1 MTTLPFLVELGC
13 EELPPK
19 SLKIL
24 AESFLA
30 GIEAGLKN
38 AGLAYEGARYY
49 AAPRRLAV
57 HIDSLALQQPDRV
70 LSVDGPPV
78 KAAFD
83 ANGNPTQAALGFAKK
98 NGIDISEVDRSGEK
112 LRYSRQVKG
121 ESATALMT
129 QIINQSLAQ
138 LPIAKRMRWGANK
151 VEFVRPVQWLV
162 MLLGGDIVDGEVLG
176 FKAGRVSR
184 GHRFHA
190 PAPITLN
197 HANDYLAALKEAY
210 VIADFAERQEII
222 ATQLFE
228 VAKSVGGYPCKP
240 SSLSHVD
247 GDWPSKGLEIIEED
261 LLDEVT
267 SLVEWPVVLVG
278 KFEER
283 FLYVPNEALVSTMK
297 SNQKYFPIYGTN
309 EDGFDELKPY
319 FAFVA
324 NVNSPTPEV
333 IISGNEKVV
342 RPRLTDAEFFFK
354 QDLKVRLPV
363 HNERLKTIIFQAQ
376 LGTMY
381 EKAERISELSG
392 FIAKQLKQPE
402 LYVEDAKLAG
412 LLSKADLV
420 GELVSEFPELQGIAG
435 RHYMLE
441 DLKHTEES
449 NKNLDYIS
457 IAQAI
462 EEQYLPKFS
471 GDILPETTT
480 GIAVSL
486 ADKLDTLVGIFGIN
500 QPPTGSKDPFG
511 LRRAA
516 IGLLR
521 IIIEKELALDLM
533 ALIDKSLALYI
544 PTIRAIGLVEVKKK
558 TSEKGIDIEDNYK
571 GSLLERCERGQAR
584 TEIFDFL
591 LGRYRAIYEEQGIP
605 VDVIQTVQMLKSI
618 PTKPLDFHCRIKAVA
633 SFRNLPEAEALAAA
647 NKRVANILSKDGI
660 RVTGGCDSTLLVD
673 AAEVALATQVTKL
686 QRELIPLFHK
696 YDYTPALS
704 SLAALRAPIDQF
716 FDSVMVNAEDAA
728 IRQNRLNLLASVRG
742 LFLQVADI
750 SQLQ

>member
-19 SLKIL
+19 SLKVL

-30 GIEAGLKN
+30 GIEAGLKQ

-70 LSVDGPPV
+70 LTVDGPPV

-162 MLLGGDIVDGEVLG
+162 MLLGGDIVEGEVLG

-210 VIADFAERQEII
+210 VIADFAERQASILQQVTDL
-222 ATQLFE
+222 ATKENGKALIP
-228 VAKSVGGYPCKP
+228 AA
-240 SSLSHVD
+240 
-247 GDWPSKGLEIIEED
+247 

-267 SLVEWPVVLVG
+267 GLVEYPVPLVCS
-278 KFEER
+278 FEER
-283 FLYVPNEALVSTMK
+283 FLHVPQEALISTMQD
-297 SNQKYFPIYGTN
+297 NQKYFCLVDAKGKLLPRFIT
-309 EDGFDELKPY
+309 
-319 FAFVA
+319 VA
-324 NVNSPTPEV
+324 NIQSSNPKFIVE
-333 IISGNEKVV
+333 GNEKVV

-354 QDLKVRLPV
+354 QDQKVKLESR
-363 HNERLKTIIFQAQ
+363 NERLKTVVFQAQ
-376 LGTMY
+376 LGTVY
-381 EKAERISELSG
+381 EKAERISELAA
-392 FIAKQLKQPE
+392 FIAAQIGGD
-402 LYVEDAKLAG
+402 VALAQRAG
-412 LLSKADLV
+412 ILSKCDLATEMV
-420 GELVSEFPELQGIAG
+420 GEFPELQGIAG
-435 RHYMLE
+435 YYYAQHDGE
-441 DLKHTEES
+441 GEE
-449 NKNLDYIS
+449 
-457 IAQAI
+457 IALALN
-462 EEQYLPKFS
+462 EQYLPKFAGDVLPSTRS
-471 GDILPETTT
+471 GL
-480 GIAVSL
+480 AVAI

-521 IIIEKELALDLM
+521 IIIEKELALD
-533 ALIDKSLALYI
+533 ITVLAQ
-544 PTIRAIGLVEVKKK
+544 
-558 TSEKGIDIEDNYK
+558 
-571 GSLLERCERGQAR
+571 QAVNAYG
-584 TEIFDFL
+584 TKLANTNTVNDVFEFL
-591 LGRYRAIYEEQGIP
+591 LGRYRAIYEEQNID
-605 VDVIQTVQMLKSI
+605 VDVIQAVQTLK
-618 PTKPLDFHCRIKAVA
+618 PTQPLDFDRRIKAVA
-633 SFRNLPEAEALAAA
+633 NFRNLAEAEALAAA
-647 NKRVANILSKDGI
+647 NKRVANILSKDGVT
-660 RVTGGCDSTLLVD
+660 VTGAVDNSLLSE
-673 AAEVALATQVTKL
+673 AAEQTLAAQVAKL
-686 QRELIPLFHK
+686 QAELTPLFAAG
-696 YDYTPALS
+696 DYTPALTA
-704 SLAALRAPIDQF
+704 LAALRAPIDSF
-716 FDSVMVNAEDAA
+716 FDTVMVNADDLA
-728 IRQNRLNLLASVRG
+728 IRQNRLNLLASLRA
-742 LFLQVADI
+742 LFLAVADI

>member
-19 SLKIL
+19 SLKVL

-30 GIEAGLKN
+30 GIEAGLKQ
-38 AGLAYEGARYY
+38 AGLAYEGARYF

-98 NGIDISEVDRSGEK
+98 NGIELSEVDRSGEK

-162 MLLGGDIVDGEVLG
+162 MLLGSDIVDGEVLG

-210 VIADFAERQEII
+210 VVADFAERQASILQQVTDL
-222 ATQLFE
+222 ATKENGKALIP
-228 VAKSVGGYPCKP
+228 AA
-240 SSLSHVD
+240 
-247 GDWPSKGLEIIEED
+247 

-267 SLVEWPVVLVG
+267 GLVEYPVPLVCS
-278 KFEER
+278 FEER
-283 FLYVPNEALVSTMK
+283 FLHVPQEALISTMQD
-297 SNQKYFPIYGTN
+297 NQKYFCLVDAKGKLLPRFIT
-309 EDGFDELKPY
+309 
-319 FAFVA
+319 VA
-324 NVNSPTPEV
+324 NIQSSNPKFIVE
-333 IISGNEKVV
+333 GNEKVV

-354 QDLKVRLPV
+354 QDQKTKLETR
-363 HNERLKTIIFQAQ
+363 NERLKTVVFQAQ
-376 LGTMY
+376 LGTVY
-381 EKAERISELSG
+381 EKAERISELAA
-392 FIAKQLKQPE
+392 FIAAQIGGDVALAQR
-402 LYVEDAKLAG
+402 AG
-412 LLSKADLV
+412 LLSKCDLATEMV
-420 GELVSEFPELQGIAG
+420 GEFPELQGIAG
-435 RHYMLE
+435 YYYAQHDGE
-441 DLKHTEES
+441 GEEVALAL
-449 NKNLDYIS
+449 N
-457 IAQAI
+457 
-462 EEQYLPKFS
+462 EQYLPKFS
-471 GDILPETTT
+471 GDVLPTTRS
-480 GIAVSL
+480 GVAVAI

-521 IIIEKELALDLM
+521 IIIEKELVLDINVLSQQ
-533 ALIDKSLALYI
+533 AVNAY
-544 PTIRAIGLVEVKKK
+544 
-558 TSEKGIDIEDNYK
+558 
-571 GSLLERCERGQAR
+571 GSKLSNANTVNDVFE
-584 TEIFDFL
+584 FL
-591 LGRYRAIYEEQGIP
+591 LGRYRAMYEEQNIG
-605 VDVIQTVQMLKSI
+605 VDVIQAVQTLK
-618 PTKPLDFHCRIKAVA
+618 PTQPLDFDRRIKAVA
-633 SFRNLPEAEALAAA
+633 NFRNLAEAEALAAA
-647 NKRVANILSKDGI
+647 NKRVANILSKDGVT
-660 RVTGGCDSTLLVD
+660 VTGAVDNSLLSE
-673 AAEVALATQVTKL
+673 AAEQTLAVQVAKL
-686 QRELIPLFHK
+686 QAELTPLFAAG
-696 YDYTPALS
+696 DYTPALTA
-704 SLAALRAPIDQF
+704 LAALRVPIDSF
-716 FDSVMVNAEDAA
+716 FDTVMVNADDLA
-728 IRQNRLNLLASVRG
+728 IRQNRLNLLASLRA
-742 LFLQVADI
+742 LFLAVADI

>member
-19 SLKIL
+19 SLKVL

-30 GIEAGLKN
+30 GIEAGLKQ

-70 LSVDGPPV
+70 LTVDGPPV

-162 MLLGGDIVDGEVLG
+162 MLLGGDIVEGEVLG

-210 VIADFAERQEII
+210 VIADFAERQASILQQVTDL
-222 ATQLFE
+222 ATKENGKALIP
-228 VAKSVGGYPCKP
+228 AA
-240 SSLSHVD
+240 
-247 GDWPSKGLEIIEED
+247 

-267 SLVEWPVVLVG
+267 GLVEYPVPLVCS
-278 KFEER
+278 FEER
-283 FLYVPNEALVSTMK
+283 FLHVPQEALISTMQD
-297 SNQKYFPIYGTN
+297 NQKYFCLVDAKGKLLPRFIT
-309 EDGFDELKPY
+309 
-319 FAFVA
+319 VA
-324 NVNSPTPEV
+324 NIQSSNPKFIVE
-333 IISGNEKVV
+333 GNEKVV

-354 QDLKVRLPV
+354 QDQKVKLESR
-363 HNERLKTIIFQAQ
+363 NERLKTVVFQAQ
-376 LGTMY
+376 LGTVY
-381 EKAERISELSG
+381 EKAERISELAA
-392 FIAKQLKQPE
+392 FIAAQIGGD
-402 LYVEDAKLAG
+402 VALAQRAG
-412 LLSKADLV
+412 ILSKCDLATEMV
-420 GELVSEFPELQGIAG
+420 GEFPELQGIAG
-435 RHYMLE
+435 YYYAQHDGE
-441 DLKHTEES
+441 GEE
-449 NKNLDYIS
+449 
-457 IAQAI
+457 IALALN
-462 EEQYLPKFS
+462 EQYLPKFAGDVLPSTRS
-471 GDILPETTT
+471 GL
-480 GIAVSL
+480 AVAI

-521 IIIEKELALDLM
+521 IIIEKELVLDINVLSQQ
-533 ALIDKSLALYI
+533 AVNAYGTKLAN
-544 PTIRAIGLVEVKKK
+544 TNTVNDVFE
-558 TSEKGIDIEDNYK
+558 
-571 GSLLERCERGQAR
+571 
-584 TEIFDFL
+584 FL
-591 LGRYRAIYEEQGIP
+591 LGRYRAIYEEQNID
-605 VDVIQTVQMLKSI
+605 VDVIQAVQTLK
-618 PTKPLDFHCRIKAVA
+618 PTQPLDFDRRIKAVA
-633 SFRNLPEAEALAAA
+633 NFRNLAEAEALAAA
-647 NKRVANILSKDGI
+647 NKRVANILSKDGVT
-660 RVTGGCDSTLLVD
+660 VTGAVDNSLLSE
-673 AAEVALATQVTKL
+673 AAEQTLAAQVAKL
-686 QRELIPLFHK
+686 QAELTPLFAAG
-696 YDYTPALS
+696 DYTPALTA
-704 SLAALRAPIDQF
+704 LAALRAPIDSF
-716 FDSVMVNAEDAA
+716 FDTVMVNADDLA
-728 IRQNRLNLLASVRG
+728 IRQNRLNLLASLRA
-742 LFLQVADI
+742 LFLAVADI

>member
-38 AGLAYEGARYY
+38 AGLAYEGARFY

-98 NGIDISEVDRSGEK
+98 NGIDIGEVDRSGEK

-162 MLLGGDIVDGEVLG
+162 MLLGSDIVDGEVLG

-210 VIADFAERQEII
+210 VIADFAERQTSILQQVTDL
-222 ATQLFE
+222 ATKENGKALIP
-228 VAKSVGGYPCKP
+228 AP
-240 SSLSHVD
+240 
-247 GDWPSKGLEIIEED
+247 

-267 SLVEWPVVLVG
+267 GLVEYPVPLVCS
-278 KFEER
+278 FEER
-283 FLYVPNEALVSTMK
+283 FLHVPQEALISTMQD
-297 SNQKYFPIYGTN
+297 NQKYFCLVDAKGKLLPRFIT
-309 EDGFDELKPY
+309 
-319 FAFVA
+319 VA
-324 NVNSPTPEV
+324 NIQSSNPKFIVE
-333 IISGNEKVV
+333 GNEKVV

-354 QDLKVRLPV
+354 QDQKVKLESR
-363 HNERLKTIIFQAQ
+363 NERLKTVVFQAQ
-376 LGTMY
+376 LGTVY
-381 EKAERISELSG
+381 EKAERISELAA
-392 FIAKQLKQPE
+392 FIAAQIGGD
-402 LYVEDAKLAG
+402 VALAQRAG
-412 LLSKADLV
+412 ILSKCDLATEMV
-420 GELVSEFPELQGIAG
+420 GEFPELQGIAG
-435 RHYMLE
+435 YYYAQHDGE
-441 DLKHTEES
+441 GEE
-449 NKNLDYIS
+449 
-457 IAQAI
+457 IALALN
-462 EEQYLPKFS
+462 EQYLPKFAGDVLPTTRS
-471 GDILPETTT
+471 GL
-480 GIAVSL
+480 AVAI

-521 IIIEKELALDLM
+521 IIIEKELALD
-533 ALIDKSLALYI
+533 ITVLAQ
-544 PTIRAIGLVEVKKK
+544 
-558 TSEKGIDIEDNYK
+558 
-571 GSLLERCERGQAR
+571 QAVNAYG
-584 TEIFDFL
+584 TKLANTNTVNDVFEFL
-591 LGRYRAIYEEQGIP
+591 LGRYRAIYEEQNIG
-605 VDVIQTVQMLKSI
+605 VDVIQSVQTLK
-618 PTKPLDFHCRIKAVA
+618 PTQPLDFDRRIKAVA
-633 SFRNLPEAEALAAA
+633 NFRNLAEAEALAAA
-647 NKRVANILSKDGI
+647 NKRVANILSKDG
-660 RVTGGCDSTLLVD
+660 VVATGAVDNSLL
-673 AAEVALATQVTKL
+673 AEPAEKVLATAVAKL
-686 QRELIPLFHK
+686 QAELTPLFAAG
-696 YDYTPALS
+696 DYTPALTA
-704 SLAALRAPIDQF
+704 LAALREPVDNF
-716 FDSVMVNAEDAA
+716 FTEVMVNVDDDKV
-728 IRQNRLNLLASVRG
+728 RQNRLNLLAGLRA
-742 LFLQVADI
+742 LFLAIADI
-750 SQLQ
+750 SQLQS